1 MSRAT
6 LPIHDVTTRF
16 VKGTCTHNCPDT
28 CATVTEVR
36 GGRAVGFKGG
46 IPDSPAEQSAAME
59 APGHRRHVENGE
71 VPERSVRR

>member
-6 LPIHDVTTRF
+6 LPLQDVTSGTRF

-36 GGRAVGFKGG
+36 DGQAVGFRGR
-46 IPDSPAEQSAAME
+46 
-59 APGHRRHVENGE
+59 PGPPHHPRMAVREGA
-71 VPERSVRR
+71 SVSGLRLPP